1 MKQPIALN
9 QAFRMECLNE
19 AIKLCTVFIIIV
31 THEEEIISQH
41 ISKVQEFMWK
51 YTIFFSSLLSLTGPR
66 ENDSVVRQATL
77 M

>member
-19 AIKLCTVFIIIV
+19 AIKLCTIIIISV

-41 ISKVQEFMWK
+41 ISKGQEFMWK
-51 YTIFFSSLLSLTGPR
+51 YTIFFFKFAESNRTER
-66 ENDSVVRQATL
+66 E
-77 M
+77 